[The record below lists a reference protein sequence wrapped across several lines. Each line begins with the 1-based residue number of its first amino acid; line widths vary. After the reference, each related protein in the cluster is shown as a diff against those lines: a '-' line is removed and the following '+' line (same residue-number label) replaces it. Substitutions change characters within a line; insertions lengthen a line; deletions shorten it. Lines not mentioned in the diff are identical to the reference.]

1 MYTPAITQVVYRFTI
16 LISFD
21 ISTVTEF
28 VYDKAFNNC
37 IKLIN
42 HFNLNNTQ

>member
-1 MYTPAITQVVYRFTI
+1 MYTPAITQVVYRFT
-16 LISFD
+16 SFD